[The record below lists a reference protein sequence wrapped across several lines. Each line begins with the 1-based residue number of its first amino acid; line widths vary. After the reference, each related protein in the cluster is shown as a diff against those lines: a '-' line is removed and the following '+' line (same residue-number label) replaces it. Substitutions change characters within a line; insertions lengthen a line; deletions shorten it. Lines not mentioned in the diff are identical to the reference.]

1 MKVVKKQQDRKPRPS
16 TATVRGNGEKTM
28 SFSLPPSSPKL
39 KAIMPQADKHRAAVK
54 KCALRYQLRLASTAT
69 VEAVPGAGSF
79 ALASDFEVTAC
90 HDRTGNRNTRRFACG
105 KLRLDIYDQRLA
117 LRPEGHTVDIAN
129 PAQKS
134 QSMACGVIKALYAP
148 ISGKVYGKFNGGHY
162 EVRIVN
168 EQGDDAIVASLADK
182 LAGLPVKFM
191 GHNVGSLVVSLR
203 TPTQIEAGQELL
215 IFDKEVK
222 ALVWQPSRD
231 GTYQI
236 SRAMYRMEDDDTW
249 MLDAADDLI
258 AAVKKASTTTKV
270 QDYVRLTSQ
279 DLVEQQIPTH
289 TVAYRH
295 LHTLWQKTCDKDV
308 PIYGPVGNVDR
319 IVSSAKTTRI
329 VIEHEGEE
337 KTVEVPN
344 FCTVHAVVGPR
355 DPSMPIATWSPS
367 TLDKPFTRLVDE
379 RARATLTEALV
390 VAMISEKDGL
400 YYLPAVL
407 VNQRLIRA
415 DTLGFVW
422 QDEMMVN
429 GALTFTAV
437 DTYANLIKFDQ
448 VHFLPLNV
456 E

>member
-1 MKVVKKQQDRKPRPS
+1 MKVVKKQQNRKPRPA
-16 TATVRGNGEKTM
+16 TATVRGNGEKIM
-28 SFSLPPSSPKL
+28 SFSLPPSSAKL
-39 KAIMPQADKHRAAVK
+39 KEVTSQADSHRAAVK
-54 KCALRYQLRLASTAT
+54 KCALRYQLALTPAA
-69 VEAVPGAGSF
+69 AVDVIPTAGSF
-79 ALASDFEVTAC
+79 ALASDFEVIAC
-90 HDRTGNRNTRRFACG
+90 HDRIGNRNTRRFTRGC
-105 KLRLDIYDQRLA
+105 LRLDIYDQRLV
-117 LRPEGHTVDIAN
+117 LRPLSRTVDIAN

-134 QSMACGVIKALYAP
+134 QKMARGVVKALYAP
-148 ISGKVYGKFNGGHY
+148 VSGKVYGKFNGGHY

-168 EQGDDAIVASLADK
+168 EQGDDAIVASLTDK

-191 GHNVGSLVVSLR
+191 GRNVGSLVVSLR

-215 IFDKEVK
+215 IFDKEVR
-222 ALVWQPSRD
+222 ALVWQPERD

-249 MLDAADDLI
+249 MLNAADDLI
-258 AAVKKASTTTKV
+258 AAVKKASKTTKV

-289 TVAYRH
+289 TIGYRY
-295 LHTLWQKTCDKDV
+295 LHTLWQKTCNKDV
-308 PIYGPVGNVDR
+308 PIYGPVGDVSR
-319 IVSSAKTTRI
+319 IVAMAKTTRI
-329 VIEHEGEE
+329 VIECDGEE
-337 KTVEVPN
+337 KAVDIPN
-344 FCTVHAVVGPR
+344 FCTIHATVGPR
-355 DPSMPIATWSPS
+355 DPSVPIATWSPS
-367 TLDKPFTRLVDE
+367 TLDKPFARHVEE

-390 VAMISEKDGL
+390 VAMISEKDGF

-407 VNQRLIRA
+407 VNPRLIRA

-422 QDEMMVN
+422 QEEMMVD